1 MYQTFVN
8 GQCGSGKTTQHLIP
22 SVLKETKA
30 GHKVCI
36 VVPSVELQAQ
46 IAATLEVM
54 NVNVEVIN
62 NTTTDKVADQIKYVF
77 GPLSYLYSSKVV
89 VITHAAFFLV
99 ADTVTTDEWIF
110 HWDELPTESNK
121 IVYKKNHNA
130 LESVNHTAF
139 TNVDPV
145 TNLCTLKKK
154 TKDVKLDA
162 QSDAIRTL
170 YTALQSKSTEVY
182 VDNDN
187 DTYASF
193 TVIYKPSFF
202 PSNITFYGANVE
214 HSLFYK
220 IMKHFDPSIELIN
233 LTNKNSNHESNLI
246 NIFSSTETH
255 LTKYLQENN
264 PVAFNEII
272 KPLTDHIGNNR
283 TLLLRNNICPM
294 EFGTNY
300 HTVSH
305 NVHGI
310 NNLTDYNNVLLCS
323 ALNRSDEFTK
333 VMEKFGITEFD
344 ILLYCTI
351 ETYYQVVARTAIRN
365 NEQLKDA
372 INIYIPCHRV
382 AELLQAYV
390 FPNANLIKLANITV
404 DINLGGRP
412 TVEDKLSNV
421 ETIKVSRMRKAISN
435 NTYDYPVYV
444 KYAFSTLSSREI
456 VKLPWFVNYNSRGK
470 PIKKLKGVK

>member
-1 MYQTFVN
+1 
-8 GQCGSGKTTQHLIP
+8 
-22 SVLKETKA
+22 
-30 GHKVCI
+30 
-36 VVPSVELQAQ
+36 
-46 IAATLEVM
+46 
-54 NVNVEVIN
+54 
-62 NTTTDKVADQIKYVF
+62 
-77 GPLSYLYSSKVV
+77 
-89 VITHAAFFLV
+89 
-99 ADTVTTDEWIF
+99 
-110 HWDELPTESNK
+110 
-121 IVYKKNHNA
+121 
-130 LESVNHTAF
+130 
-139 TNVDPV
+139 
-145 TNLCTLKKK
+145 
-154 TKDVKLDA
+154 
-162 QSDAIRTL
+162 
-170 YTALQSKSTEVY
+170 
-182 VDNDN
+182 
-187 DTYASF
+187 
-193 TVIYKPSFF
+193 
-202 PSNITFYGANVE
+202 VE

-365 NEQLKDA
+365 NEQLKDD
-372 INIYIPCHRV
+372 NKHLYSVP
-382 AELLQAYV
+382 
-390 FPNANLIKLANITV
+390 
-404 DINLGGRP
+404 
-412 TVEDKLSNV
+412 
-421 ETIKVSRMRKAISN
+421 
-435 NTYDYPVYV
+435 
-444 KYAFSTLSSREI
+444 
-456 VKLPWFVNYNSRGK
+456 
-470 PIKKLKGVK
+470 